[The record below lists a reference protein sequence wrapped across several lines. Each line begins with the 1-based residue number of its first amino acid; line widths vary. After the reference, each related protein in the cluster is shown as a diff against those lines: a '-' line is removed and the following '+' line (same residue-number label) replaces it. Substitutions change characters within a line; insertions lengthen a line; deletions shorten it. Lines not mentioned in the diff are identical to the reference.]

1 MHSALAKLEAGRRP
15 AAPTETDAVRVVP
28 ADPAPALGLVRQALD
43 ETRRIWIR
51 YYTASRDAV
60 TERTVDPL
68 RLLVTDGHS
77 YLEAYCHLAG
87 AIRHFRVDRIEEVRL
102 LDEPAQ
108 ATLWVDSDIPER
120 IFHPD
125 PQIPPV
131 TLTADRRGPLGRR
144 VLPDGGDHRA
154 GRAGRRAAGADA
166 GRRRRMAGP
175 AGALARR
182 RGRHR
187 GPARAGRAGRARR
200 ADEALAAYR
209 S

>member
-1 MHSALAKLEAGRRP
+1 
-15 AAPTETDAVRVVP
+15 
-28 ADPAPALGLVRQALD
+28 LGLVRQALD

-120 IFHPD
+120 VFHPD
-125 PQIPPV
+125 LQVPPV
-131 TLTADRRGPLGRR
+131 TLTLTG
-144 VLPDGGDHRA
+144 
-154 GRAGRRAAGADA
+154 AARWVAEYYPMEEITELDE
-166 GRRRRMAGP
+166 P
-175 AGALARR
+175 AGALRVRMRAAGDEWLARLVLSLGGEAAIDDR
-182 RGRHR
+182 PELAALVR
-187 GPARAGRAGRARR
+187 RR
-200 ADEALAAYR
+200 ADEALAAYQ